1 MLRKLLLVGVVV
13 LVGRGSSAQLGI
25 AIAVGVF
32 WWAHRFIP
40 TAAELMRNSALQNLL
55 G

>member
-1 MLRKLLLVGVVV
+1 
-13 LVGRGSSAQLGI
+13 
-25 AIAVGVF
+25 VF